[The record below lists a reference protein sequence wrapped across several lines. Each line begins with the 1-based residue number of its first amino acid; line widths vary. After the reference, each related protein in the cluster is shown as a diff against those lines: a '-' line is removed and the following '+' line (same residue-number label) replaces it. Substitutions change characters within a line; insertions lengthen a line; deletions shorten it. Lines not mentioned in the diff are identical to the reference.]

1 MKNILTKYSYEI
13 KIISIYT
20 ICLAIVYGSLVY
32 VLTRSIDTPLRIGF
46 SILTFILIVIVG
58 LVVGIIYI
66 KHKEKTKNNNE
77 EVKE

>member
-1 MKNILTKYSYEI
+1 MKNNLTKYSYQI

-32 VLTRSIDTPLRIGF
+32 VLTSSIDKAARIGF
-46 SILTFILIVIVG
+46 SILTFMLIVIVG
-58 LVVGIIYI
+58 LFVGIIYI
-66 KHKEKTKNNNE
+66 KHKEKAQNNNE

>member
-1 MKNILTKYSYEI
+1 MKNNLTKYSYQI

-32 VLTRSIDTPLRIGF
+32 VLTRSIDKAARIGF
-46 SILTFILIVIVG
+46 SILTFMLIVIVG
-58 LVVGIIYI
+58 LFVGIIYI
-66 KHKEKTKNNNE
+66 KHKEKAQNNNE